1 MALTLWQLGYPDQAL
16 MRGNEALALA
26 QRLSDPQSLVLAE
39 RFLGEVH
46 VFRREGNAAKENA
59 ESLISRSAERGFSE
73 WIPRATTLR
82 GGAIVLLGRHEE
94 GIAQIQE
101 GLAALRATRF
111 ELWRT
116 PFLCLLA
123 EAYVETGRLDDG
135 FSALA
140 EAQAVA
146 DKNEEREHEAEIH
159 RLKGELLL
167 RRDESDAAEAQ
178 GCFQLAIKVARKQ
191 SAKSLELRATTSLAR
206 LLRDTGRPDE
216 ARATLADTY
225 CWFTEGFGTVDLK
238 DAKVLLDQLGA

>member
-1 MALTLWQLGYPDQAL
+1 MKERSAKRRRESGAHLGVPLKSYWFTRTRSISSTIESTSGQPSSGWGVNPAKEHLERAIAIYDPEHHQTLALRYLGFDAAVYCLSGMALTLWQLGYPDQAL
-16 MRGNEALALA
+16 MRGNGALALA

-46 VFRREGNAAKENA
+46 LFRREANAAKENA
-59 ESLISRSAERGFSE
+59 ESLINRSAERGFSE

-123 EAYVETGRLDDG
+123 EAY
-135 FSALA
+135 
-140 EAQAVA
+140 
-146 DKNEEREHEAEIH
+146 
-159 RLKGELLL
+159 
-167 RRDESDAAEAQ
+167 
-178 GCFQLAIKVARKQ
+178 
-191 SAKSLELRATTSLAR
+191 RATI
-206 LLRDTGRPDE
+206 E
-216 ARATLADTY
+216 
-225 CWFTEGFGTVDLK
+225 
-238 DAKVLLDQLGA
+238 

>member
-1 MALTLWQLGYPDQAL
+1 MALTLWQLGYLDQAL

-39 RFLGEVH
+39 RFLGKVH
-46 VFRREGNAAKENA
+46 LFRREGIAAKENA

-82 GGAIVLLGRHEE
+82 GGAIVLQGRHEE
-94 GIAQIQE
+94 GIAQIRE

-123 EAYVETGRLDDG
+123 EASVETGRLDDG

-140 EAQAVA
+140 EAQALA

-178 GCFQLAIKVARKQ
+178 GCFLRAIEVARQ
-191 SAKSLELRATTSLAR
+191 RNAKSLEPRATTSLAR
-206 LLRDTGRPDE
+206 LLRGTGRLDQ
-216 ARATLADTY
+216 ARATLADIY
-225 CWFTEGFGTVDLK
+225 CWFTEGFDTADLK
-238 DAKVLLDQLGA
+238 DAKALLDQLGA

>member
-46 VFRREGNAAKENA
+46 LFRQEAHAAQENA

-82 GGAIVLLGRHEE
+82 GGAIVLQGRHEE
-94 GIAQIQE
+94 GIAQIRE

-123 EAYVETGRLDDG
+123 EAYVATGRLDDG
-135 FSALA
+135 FSALT

-167 RRDESDAAEAQ
+167 KRESNAAEAQ
-178 GCFQLAIKVARKQ
+178 GCFQRSIEVARQQ
-191 SAKSLELRATTSLAR
+191 SAKSLELRATISLAR
-206 LLRDTGRPDE
+206 LRDKQGDRP
-216 ARATLADTY
+216 AASAMLTAIY
-225 CWFTEGFGTVDLK
+225 GWFTEGFDTADLK
-238 DAKVLLDQLGA
+238 DAKALLDELGR